1 MAPRDPFA
9 CLASGVLQSRYHG
22 APMAERRTRRG
33 KSSDKD
39 GDRAAGRARRGR
51 NAAADAQIA
60 AVSVDDVEL
69 HRHGFIVHVPGGAGG
84 APATA
89 MLLDGEAQAA
99 FCTCEQAGKGRGP
112 CPHVERLHALRREL
126 GQALGASD
134 VNAAFRDSLWYR
146 LLAPLADDHD
156 VPVHT
161 VMVRDEVEDGAP
173 VVRVYEPGG
182 GGVLVTYVAGGRAAE
197 RFRSRLVLHDRGGPG
212 PPRALLLQW
221 LMERTATA
229 YEHDMRA
236 LGHRT
241 HGQVIEE
248 SFWFR
253 LAYHAY
259 REHGREVRFAP
270 AIDRESGAVR
280 VEARAR
286 GHGQAPLFRVT
297 IPQRAACAFLRA
309 MRALLPAGES
319 LPVRPG
325 ALRPLVRMVARQGGG
340 LRIEPVVRV
349 TGRSGEER
357 ILLLEERFRYG
368 DLAYLPALDLL
379 VALDEPGPV
388 AAALHLARPVDVDG
402 ARTSN
407 VLGKVAM
414 ALGTRGDAA
423 GDDAGGESGRV
434 EGGGEGGGEAGDE
447 ILGLRV
453 LTSFDRVAVDSEA
466 LGRDWCWLSMRYG
479 AGAAS
484 VTLDEVLAAR
494 QRGQRF
500 LDTEDGW
507 VDTESPAFA
516 PLAALLA
523 QHQIKDL
530 DTLVDVVSGALSGA
544 TGDAPPRLR
553 VSRLALLRLLA
564 AGGAGLAVSC
574 QGPHAEAVERLL
586 AVAPVKPLAPLAGLR
601 STLRDYQVRGVEWLL
616 YLYDN
621 GFGGLLCDDMGL
633 GKTHQVAAFLVALR
647 EQRKVQGRFLVVCPT
662 TVLSHWQR
670 IIDAHV
676 PGLRAAVFHGGGRD
690 LAATVDR
697 ADLVLTSYGILRNDI
712 DELARIELA
721 AAVFDEAQLLK
732 NPQTLAYQA
741 ATRLSAGMRLGLSG
755 TPIENGIED
764 LAALLDLTVP
774 GYLGS
779 MEEFRARFVVPIE
792 ERGDAEAR
800 RDLER
805 LVAPFLL
812 RRTKHAVLDQLP
824 PKIEDVRTCALSEEQ
839 IKLYRDAV
847 DTRGRELIAA
857 LRNQDRPVPYI
868 HIFALLTLLK
878 QICCHPALVA
888 GDPEHHEDYESAKW
902 ELAKELLRESLESGH
917 KVVVYSQF
925 LGMLRI
931 FERHLA
937 ALGIGHTK
945 LTGQTRDRGAVIA
958 RFQED
963 PSCRVFLASL
973 TAGGVGIDLV
983 AASVVM
989 HYDRWWNAAREDQ
1002 ATDRVHRIGQTRGVH
1017 VLKLIT
1023 EGTLEEKIAAI
1034 IARKRQLMESVVHED
1049 DQGTLE
1055 VLDREELAALMSFD
1069 LQPAAQRD

>member
-1 MAPRDPFA
+1 MA
-9 CLASGVLQSRYHG
+9 Q
-22 APMAERRTRRG
+22 RRTRRG
-33 KSSDKD
+33 KHKP
-39 GDRAAGRARRGR
+39 AAPARRTRSRG
-51 NAAADAQIA
+51 ADAAPPAPRANVQA
-60 AVSVDDVEL
+60 GPGAGLTGDDVEV
-69 HRHGFIVHVPGGAGG
+69 HRHGFIVYVPADG

-89 MLLDGEAQAA
+89 MILGGEEQSA
-99 FCTCEQAGKGRGP
+99 FCTCEQAGQGRGP
-112 CPHVERLHALRREL
+112 CPHVARLHGLRREL
-126 GQALGASD
+126 AQHLGVTD
-134 VNAAFRDSLWYR
+134 VVSGFHDSRWYR
-146 LLAPLADDHD
+146 LLAPLAEDHEL
-156 VPVHT
+156 PLHT
-161 VMVRDEVEDGAP
+161 VTVRDEVEDGAP

-182 GGVLVTYVAGGRAAE
+182 GVIATYLAGGPAAE
-197 RFRSRLVLHDRGGPG
+197 RFRSRLVLHPRGGRG
-212 PPRALLLQW
+212 PSRALLLQW

-229 YEHDMRA
+229 HEQGMRA

-248 SFWFR
+248 SFWHR

-259 REHGREVRFAP
+259 REHGREHGQEVGFAP
-270 AIDRESGAVR
+270 EIDRESGAVR
-280 VEARAR
+280 VSV
-286 GHGQAPLFRVT
+286 HGSDRAPLFRVT
-297 IPQRAACAFLRA
+297 IPQRAARAFLRA
-309 MRALLPAGES
+309 MSALLPAGQA
-319 LPVRPG
+319 LPVHGGP
-325 ALRPLVRMVARQGGG
+325 LRPRVRMVARPGGG

-349 TGRSGEER
+349 PGADGEER
-357 ILLLEERFRYG
+357 ILMIDERFRYG
-368 DLAYLPALDLL
+368 DLAYLPALDRL
-379 VALDEPGPV
+379 VALEEPGPV
-388 AAALHLARPVDVDG
+388 AGALHLSRATDVDG
-402 ARTSN
+402 AHASQ
-407 VLGKVAM
+407 VLGKVAS
-414 ALGTRGDAA
+414 ALGTDGP
-423 GDDAGGESGRV
+423 
-434 EGGGEGGGEAGDE
+434 DE

-453 LTSFDRVAVDSEA
+453 LTSFDHVAVDSEA

-484 VTLDEVLAAR
+484 VTLDEILRAR
-494 QRGQRF
+494 GRGQRF
-500 LDTEDGW
+500 VETEDGW
-507 VDTESPAFA
+507 VDTEAPAFA

-523 QHQIKDL
+523 QHQIADL
-530 DTLVDVVSGALSGA
+530 DGLVDIV
-544 TGDAPPRLR
+544 GDALTGAAAGPVTGARARLR
-553 VSRLALLRLLA
+553 VTRLALLRLLA
-564 AGGAGLAVSC
+564 AGGGLTVSC
-574 QGPHAEAVERLL
+574 RGAQAQALERLL
-586 AVAPVKPLAPLAGLR
+586 AVVPARPLAPLQGLR

-616 YLYDN
+616 YLHDN

-633 GKTHQVAAFLVALR
+633 GKTHQVASFLLALR
-647 EQRKVQGRFLVVCPT
+647 EQRQVQGPFLVVCPT

-690 LAATVDR
+690 LAATVAR

-712 DELARIELA
+712 DELARVELA

-732 NPQTLAYQA
+732 NPHTLAYQA
-741 ATRLSAGMRLGLSG
+741 AARLATGMRLGLSG

-764 LAALLDLTVP
+764 LAALLDLAVP
-774 GYLGS
+774 GYVGS
-779 MEEFRARFVVPIE
+779 MEAFRARFVVPIE
-792 ERGDAEAR
+792 ERGDAQAR

-805 LVAPFLL
+805 LIAPFIL

-824 PKIEDVRTCALSEEQ
+824 AKIEDVRTCALSEEQ
-839 IKLYRDAV
+839 IKLYRDAI

-857 LRNQDRPVPYI
+857 LRNEHQPVPYI

-888 GDPEHHEDYESAKW
+888 DDVEHHESHASAKW

-931 FERHLA
+931 FERHLGS
-937 ALGIGHTK
+937 LGIGHVK
-945 LTGQTRDRGAVIA
+945 LTGQTRNRGEVIA

-1017 VLKLIT
+1017 VLKLVT

-1049 DQGTLE
+1049 DQGSLA
-1055 VLDREELAALMSFD
+1055 VLDRQELAALMSLD
-1069 LQPAAQRD
+1069 LGPATAQRGDDLGPATAQRGDDPTGE

>member
-1 MAPRDPFA
+1 MA
-9 CLASGVLQSRYHG
+9 Q
-22 APMAERRTRRG
+22 RRTRGG
-33 KSSDKD
+33 KRSDR
-39 GDRAAGRARRGR
+39 DRASSPARRGR
-51 NAAADAQIA
+51 NAADAQTA
-60 AVSVDDVEL
+60 AVSVEDVEL
-69 HRHGFIVHVPGGAGG
+69 HRHGFIVHVPAAAGA

-89 MLLDGEAQAA
+89 MILDGEEQAA
-99 FCTCEQAGKGRGP
+99 FCTCDEAGKRRGP
-112 CPHVERLHALRREL
+112 CPHVERLHTLRREL
-126 GQALGASD
+126 AQRLGTTDAD
-134 VNAAFRDSLWYR
+134 GAFRTSLWYR
-146 LLAPLADDHD
+146 LLTPLADDHD

-161 VMVRDEVEDGAP
+161 VTVRDEEDDGAP

-182 GGVLVTYVAGGRAAE
+182 GALVTYTAGGHAAE
-197 RFRSRLVLHDRGGPG
+197 RFRSRLVLHGRGAPV

-221 LMERTATA
+221 LTERTATA

-241 HGQVIEE
+241 HGQVVEE

-253 LAYHAY
+253 LAYHAF
-259 REHGREVRFAP
+259 REHGHDVRFAP

-280 VEARAR
+280 VTVHAR
-286 GHGQAPLFRVT
+286 GRGQALFRIT
-297 IPQRAACAFLRA
+297 APQRAGRALLRA
-309 MRALLPAGES
+309 MRAVLPEGES

-325 ALRPLVRMVARQGGG
+325 TLRPLVRMVARRDGG

-349 TGRSGEER
+349 AGKSGEER

-368 DLAYLPALDLL
+368 ELAYLPALDLL

-388 AAALHLARPVDVDG
+388 AATLHLARPVDVDG
-402 ARTSN
+402 ARTSQ
-407 VLGKVAM
+407 VLGKVAT
-414 ALGTRGDAA
+414 ALGTRGEDEA
-423 GDDAGGESGRV
+423 
-434 EGGGEGGGEAGDE
+434 EAGDE

-453 LTSFDRVAVDSEA
+453 LTSFDHVAVDTEA

-479 AGAAS
+479 AGSAS
-484 VTLDEVLAAR
+484 VTLDEVLRAR

-500 LDTEDGW
+500 VDTEDGW

-523 QHQIKDL
+523 RHQIEDL
-530 DTLVDVVSGALSGA
+530 GTLVDAVSGAVSGSVSGEGGA
-544 TGDAPPRLR
+544 HTRLR
-553 VSRLALLRLLA
+553 ITRLALLRLLA
-564 AGGAGLAVSC
+564 AGGANLAVSC
-574 QGPHAEAVERLL
+574 QGAHAEALERLL
-586 AVAPVKPLAPLAGLR
+586 AVVPVKPLAPLAGLR

-633 GKTHQVAAFLVALR
+633 GKTHQVAAFLLALR

-670 IIDAHV
+670 IIEAHA

-741 ATRLSAGMRLGLSG
+741 AARLTAGMRLGLSG
-755 TPIENGIED
+755 TPIENGLED

-779 MEEFRARFVVPIE
+779 LEEFRARFVVPIE

-824 PKIEDVRTCALSEEQ
+824 PKIEDVRTCSLSEEQ

-857 LRNQDRPVPYI
+857 LRNVDRPVPYI

-888 GDPEHHEDYESAKW
+888 GDPENHERYESAKW
-902 ELAKELLRESLESGH
+902 ELAKELLRESLASGH

-931 FERHLA
+931 FERHLG
-937 ALGIGHTK
+937 ALGIGHAK

-1034 IARKRQLMESVVHED
+1034 IARKRKLMESVVHED
-1049 DQGTLE
+1049 DQNTLE

-1069 LQPAAQRD
+1069 LQPAAGPA

>member
-1 MAPRDPFA
+1 MA
-9 CLASGVLQSRYHG
+9 Q
-22 APMAERRTRRG
+22 RRTRRG
-33 KSSDKD
+33 KSSD
-39 GDRAAGRARRGR
+39 AASSPAGRTRGR
-51 NAAADAQIA
+51 GPAPATAAQSAIA
-60 AVSVDDVEL
+60 AVSSDDVEL
-69 HRHGFIVHVPGGAGG
+69 HRHGFILHVPGAVASGAPEASASALGAGS

-89 MLLDGEAQAA
+89 MILDGEEQTA
-99 FCTCEQAGKGRGP
+99 FCTCEHAGKGRGP

-126 GQALGASD
+126 ARRLGVAD
-134 VNAAFRDSLWYR
+134 AAAGFRDSLWYR
-146 LLAPLADDHD
+146 LLTPLADDHD

-182 GGVLVTYVAGGRAAE
+182 GPGNGLLATYLAGGPAAE
-197 RFRSRLVLHDRGGPG
+197 RFRSRLVLHGRGPV

-241 HGQVIEE
+241 HGQVIDE
-248 SFWFR
+248 SFWHR

-259 REHGREVRFAP
+259 REHGQGVRFAP
-270 AIDRESGAVR
+270 EIDRESGAVR
-280 VEARAR
+280 LSVNGR
-286 GHGQAPLFRVT
+286 GHGHGQGPLFRVT
-297 IPQRAACAFLRA
+297 IPQRAARAFLRA
-309 MRALLPAGES
+309 MHALLPAGEA
-319 LPVRPG
+319 LPVHPG
-325 ALRPLVRMVARQGGG
+325 PLRPLVRMVARQGGG
-340 LRIEPVVRV
+340 LRIEPVVRIAGK
-349 TGRSGEER
+349 TGEER
-357 ILLLEERFRYG
+357 ILMIEERFRYG

-388 AAALHLARPVDVDG
+388 AAALHLARPLDVDG
-402 ARTSN
+402 ARTSSI
-407 VLGKVAM
+407 LGKVASG
-414 ALGTRGDAA
+414 LGARTGAPD
-423 GDDAGGESGRV
+423 E
-434 EGGGEGGGEAGDE
+434 GDE

-453 LTSFDRVAVDSEA
+453 LTSFDRVAVDTEA

-484 VTLDEVLAAR
+484 VDLDEVLRAR
-494 QRGQRF
+494 GRGQRF
-500 LDTEDGW
+500 VETEDGW

-523 QHQIKDL
+523 QHQLADF
-530 DTLVDVVSGALSGA
+530 DALVDAVTGAG
-544 TGDAPPRLR
+544 TDHRRLR
-553 VSRLALLRLLA
+553 VTRLGLLRLLA

-574 QGPHAEAVERLL
+574 QGAQAEALERLL
-586 AVAPVKPLAPLAGLR
+586 AVVPVKPLAPLHGLR
-601 STLRDYQVRGVEWLL
+601 SILRDYQIRGVEWLL

-633 GKTHQVAAFLVALR
+633 GKTHQVASFLLALR
-647 EQRKVQGRFLVVCPT
+647 EQRQVQGPFLVVCPT

-676 PGLRAAVFHGGGRD
+676 PGLRAVVFHGGGRD
-690 LAATVDR
+690 LAAAVGR

-712 DELARIELA
+712 DELSRIELA

-741 ATRLSAGMRLGLSG
+741 AVRLSTGMRLGLSG

-764 LAALLDLTVP
+764 LAALLNLTVP
-774 GYLGS
+774 GYLGT

-792 ERGDAEAR
+792 ERGDPEAR

-812 RRTKHAVLDQLP
+812 RRTKSAVLDQLP

-857 LRNQDRPVPYI
+857 LRNVDQAVPYI

-888 GDPEHHEDYESAKW
+888 GDPEHHELYESAKW

-931 FERHLA
+931 FERHLQS
-937 ALGIGHTK
+937 LGIGFAK
-945 LTGQTRDRGAVIA
+945 LTGQTRNRGEVIA

-963 PSCRVFLASL
+963 PACRVFLASL

-983 AASVVM
+983 AASVVV

-1017 VLKLIT
+1017 VLKLVT

-1034 IARKRQLMESVVHED
+1034 IARKRRLMESVVHED
-1049 DQGTLE
+1049 DQNTLE
-1055 VLDREELAALMSFD
+1055 VLDREDLAALMSFD
-1069 LQPAAQRD
+1069 LDAAAVAGRD

>member
-1 MAPRDPFA
+1 MAQRRTGRGKHKP
-9 CLASGVLQSRYHG
+9 ASP
-22 APMAERRTRRG
+22 ARRTRG
-33 KSSDKD
+33 PASGAATKNAGAQS
-39 GDRAAGRARRGR
+39 AAG
-51 NAAADAQIA
+51 
-60 AVSVDDVEL
+60 SSDDVEL
-69 HRHGFIVHVPGGAGG
+69 HRHGFIVHVPAMVASGAAG

-89 MLLDGEAQAA
+89 MILDGEEQTA

-126 GQALGASD
+126 AQRLGVAD
-134 VNAAFRDSLWYR
+134 VAAAFRASLWYR

-182 GGVLVTYVAGGRAAE
+182 GVLATYTAGGPAAE
-197 RFRSRLVLHDRGGPG
+197 RFRSRLVLHGRGGHG

-229 YEHDMRA
+229 YEQDMRA

-248 SFWFR
+248 SFWHR

-259 REHGREVRFAP
+259 REHGRDVRFAP
-270 AIDRESGAVR
+270 EIDRESGAVR
-280 VEARAR
+280 VSVH
-286 GHGQAPLFRVT
+286 GHGHGGAPLFRVT
-297 IPQRAACAFLRA
+297 IPQRAARAFLRA
-309 MRALLPAGES
+309 MHALLPAGEA

-325 ALRPLVRMVARQGGG
+325 PLRPLVRMVARQGGG
-340 LRIEPVVRV
+340 LRIEPVVRIAG
-349 TGRSGEER
+349 TTGEER
-357 ILLLEERFRYG
+357 ILMIEERFRYG
-368 DLAYLPALDLL
+368 DLAYLPALDAL

-388 AAALHLARPVDVDG
+388 AGALHLARPVDVDG
-402 ARTSN
+402 ARTSS
-407 VLGKVAM
+407 VLGKVAS
-414 ALGTRGDAA
+414 ALGASPAA
-423 GDDAGGESGRV
+423 PGE
-434 EGGGEGGGEAGDE
+434 DE

-479 AGAAS
+479 AGSSS
-484 VTLDEVLAAR
+484 VDLDEILRAR
-494 QRGQRF
+494 GRGQRF
-500 LDTEDGW
+500 VETEDGW

-523 QHQIKDL
+523 QHQIADF
-530 DTLVDVVSGALSGA
+530 DALVDAVAGAVAGA
-544 TGDAPPRLR
+544 GAGAVTGPHARLR
-553 VSRLALLRLLA
+553 VTRLALLRLLA

-574 QGPHAEAVERLL
+574 QGAQAQALERLL
-586 AVAPVKPLAPLAGLR
+586 AVVPVKPLAPLHGLR
-601 STLRDYQVRGVEWLL
+601 SILRDYQTRGVEWLL

-647 EQRKVQGRFLVVCPT
+647 EQRQVQGPFLVVCPT

-690 LAATVDR
+690 LASTVGR
-697 ADLVLTSYGILRNDI
+697 ADLLLTSYGILRNDI

-741 ATRLSAGMRLGLSG
+741 AGRLATGMRLGLSG

-764 LAALLDLTVP
+764 LAALLNLTVP

-779 MEEFRARFVVPIE
+779 MEEFRARFVAPIE
-792 ERGDAEAR
+792 ERGDPEAR

-824 PKIEDVRTCALSEEQ
+824 PKIEDMRTCALSEEQ

-857 LRNQDRPVPYI
+857 LRNVDQPVPYI

-878 QICCHPALVA
+878 QICCHPALIA
-888 GDPEHHEDYESAKW
+888 GDAEHHELYESAKW

-917 KVVVYSQF
+917 KVVIYSQF

-931 FERHLA
+931 FERHLES
-937 ALGIGHTK
+937 LGIGFAK
-945 LTGQTRDRGAVIA
+945 LTGQTRKRGEVIA

-963 PSCRVFLASL
+963 PACRVFLASL

-1017 VLKLIT
+1017 VLKLVT

-1034 IARKRQLMESVVHED
+1034 IARKRRLMESVVHED
-1049 DQGTLE
+1049 DQTTLE
-1055 VLDREELAALMSFD
+1055 VLDRDELAALMSFD
-1069 LQPAAQRD
+1069 LDATAAAQRD